1 MIMRLKML
9 TVALFITGSATAH
22 EMTPT
27 YPKLVP
33 SYVDGVNVT
42 TMEIWNRR
50 SDVSFYAIGVYDE
63 EWNPI
68 PFATTDKIIQVNY
81 LDKKQFKIYIREV
94 DLDKVEYICTISK
107 LTKDDVT
114 STGISSKICSR
125 VR

>member
-68 PFATTDKIIQVNY
+68 PFATTDKIIQVGY